1 MEQSQCPREA
11 LYQTVNEH
19 LASIQPVEA
28 ALPLPDL
35 RAKKVGMRRTNTGLT
50 SASHSVRGGARVETW
65 PIPAFLQRPT
75 VYGAGPEWRPG
86 QYRPFFSVLQCT
98 GRGQNGDLARCTNP
112 VHRDSECVAL
122 YTRTCVCVCVHN
134 CVRFCNY
141 IDCNPPGSSVHG
153 ILQARILEW
162 VAISSSRESS

>member
-1 MEQSQCPREA
+1 MIIKIKTKEGAGVCVCTLRRWGCHPFMEQSQCPREA

-28 ALPLPDL
+28 ALPVPDL

-50 SASHSVRGGARVETW
+50 SASHSVRGGARMETW
-65 PIPAFLQRPT
+65 PDAPT
-75 VYGAGPEWRPG
+75 QFTETL
-86 QYRPFFSVLQCT
+86 SVSPCT
-98 GRGQNGDLARCTNP
+98 RAR
-112 VHRDSECVAL
+112 
-122 YTRTCVCVCVHN
+122 VCVCVHN

-162 VAISSSRESS
+162 VAISSSRGSS